1 LARTPE
7 NENITRSAEANAEG
21 QANASY
27 NQGQQDINQFNQ
39 NTAQLH
45 AGKNVGANPYLNPQY
60 LATANQ
66 MRSGALN
73 KQNNAAD
80 QQIRATQA
88 KTGGMNSTAT
98 TGAIA
103 GTTGAKMRLGNE
115 LGAEQTAG
123 DWQKNIGYQ
132 LNLAG
137 QPLRAAQAQSPY
149 YASANNLVGST
160 NQDLTKYGTAQQAFN
175 YALYNKALQAAQAAA
190 SAGTGA
196 ATGGAGVGGFG
207 EG

>member
-39 NTAQLH
+39 NTAQLQ

-60 LATANQ
+60 LAAVNQ

-73 KQNNAAD
+73 QQNNAAD

-132 LNLAG
+132 LNLAK
-137 QPLRAAQAQSPY
+137 QPLMAAGAQAPFY
-149 YASANNLVGST
+149 GTAGNMVGST
-160 NQDLTKYGTAQQAFN
+160 NADLTKYGLGQQAFN
-175 YALYNKALQAAQAAA
+175 YSLYNKALQAAQAAA
-190 SAGTGA
+190 AAGVGA